1 MKKIIVVSISL
12 LLLMSLFLGS
22 VLRGEEDPYKQYAG
36 YLNINTATYEQLLM
50 LPDMPE
56 DMARNII
63 AYREANGPFSSVDE
77 LIKVGGFWYSYIDQ
91 VRPYVRLQGENTLRE
106 VFP

>member
-1 MKKIIVVSISL
+1 MKRIIVFSVS

-22 VLRGEEDPYKQYAG
+22 VLRGQEEPYKQYAG
-36 YLNINTATYEQLLM
+36 YLNLNTATYEQLLM

-63 AYREANGPFSSVDE
+63 RYREANGPFSSVDE
-77 LIKVGGFWYSYIDQ
+77 LIKVKGFWYSYIDQ
-91 VRPYVRLQGENTLRE
+91 VSPYVRLQGENTLRE
-106 VFP
+106 VSP